1 MEESDRIEGEERI
14 LIEVT
19 DYFFEEVLQ
28 GRLGIEDDIF
38 TCGWVQKQKMI
49 LTMDKSK
56 EHEQNLF

>member
-38 TCGWVQKQKMI
+38 TCEWVQEQKMTVNNEI
-49 LTMDKSK
+49 
-56 EHEQNLF
+56 